1 MENFCYHITS
11 FLFVQGKGKTLK
23 KLLLVRI
30 IVPLTCYPL
39 VTKTKEVHIMKNR
52 TKKQNLHIYR
62 HYRRPYP
69 NAAEPSYFLNKLVD
83 GMLAVVTGMGSVT
96 FFLFLVTL

>member
-1 MENFCYHITS
+1 MKHNTS
-11 FLFVQGKGKTLK
+11 RKN
-23 KLLLVRI
+23 
-30 IVPLTCYPL
+30 LT
-39 VTKTKEVHIMKNR
+39 
-52 TKKQNLHIYR
+52 IYR

-69 NAAEPSYFLNKLVD
+69 NAAEPTYFLDKLMD

>member
-1 MENFCYHITS
+1 
-11 FLFVQGKGKTLK
+11 
-23 KLLLVRI
+23 
-30 IVPLTCYPL
+30 
-39 VTKTKEVHIMKNR
+39 MKHNESR
-52 TKKQNLHIYR
+52 KNLNIYR

-69 NAAEPSYFLNKLVD
+69 NAAEPTYFLNKLVD